1 MGEGIPGFLTILV
14 TMVSK
19 AYNNLRGG
27 APEQQKENS
36 SMRSWNFEDVS
47 LLEISYY
54 SHFSFDSTIERGST
68 IGKDGFLEGE
78 AFS

>member
-1 MGEGIPGFLTILV
+1 MGEGIPGILTILV

-19 AYNNLRGG
+19 ALRGG